1 METQPLSFSLLSTWS
16 TYEALLHKAKKSP
29 SSETIHQLRV
39 STQRLE
45 AILVLCRGVIKST
58 KWFDKI
64 IDELRKT
71 RRQIGGLRD
80 LYVATQTVQ
89 SWKDSSKRFEE
100 FLKSKIKQEKKSDRK
115 FLKSLPL
122 KKQRQHVQELAN
134 RLLTIEETIAP
145 EELDDLV
152 DMTLSQTMKQL
163 NNTFEKIQAPDI
175 KSLHHF
181 RIESKRLRYQKE
193 FLSPDIV
200 HDEEINY
207 LRSIQDK
214 IGGFL
219 DERVLK
225 KRLERF
231 LKLSPS

>member
-1 METQPLSFSLLSTWS
+1 MQ
-16 TYEALLHKAKKSP
+16 K
-29 SSETIHQLRV
+29 
-39 STQRLE
+39 
-45 AILVLCRGVIKST
+45 
-58 KWFDKI
+58 
-64 IDELRKT
+64 
-71 RRQIGGLRD
+71 
-80 LYVATQTVQ
+80 
-89 SWKDSSKRFEE
+89 
-100 FLKSKIKQEKKSDRK
+100 
-115 FLKSLPL
+115 
-122 KKQRQHVQELAN
+122 LAD

-225 KRLERF
+225 KRFQRF
-231 LKLSPS
+231 LKVSPS